1 MQPPVLE
8 KLKDKI
14 ITAGPLIDIIETR
27 LRALEKRDLAKGK
40 AITQL
45 QQERDRGLASKA
57 KLQQKTLLGQIAYT
71 ISDIL
76 EEFVF
81 GEEESSSFLPISI
94 SDFANNN
101 MQLTEQQQARWAA
114 AQAFFTSSMPLDEII
129 EVDRYLRWLSNG
141 PAHGRSVTQTRDT
154 KAAQLHAWAG
164 VHCKAKKAVT
174 SVQRYLQVLN
184 KLSTED
190 RPLAPNIS
198 LAKLVQQQLQ

>member
-1 MQPPVLE
+1 M
-8 KLKDKI
+8 KSLKTRC
-14 ITAGPLIDIIETR
+14 ITAGPHIDIIETR

-81 GEEESSSFLPISI
+81 GEEVSSSFLPISI

-101 MQLTEQQQARWAA
+101 MQLTEQQ
-114 AQAFFTSSMPLDEII
+114 
-129 EVDRYLRWLSNG
+129 
-141 PAHGRSVTQTRDT
+141 
-154 KAAQLHAWAG
+154 HA
-164 VHCKAKKAVT
+164 
-174 SVQRYLQVLN
+174 
-184 KLSTED
+184 
-190 RPLAPNIS
+190 LAE
-198 LAKLVQQQLQ
+198 

>member
-1 MQPPVLE
+1 MSWECLDEVGFDTKTYNRTVQQTAQSRPSVQPRHCGSRVPEKKLRSVAEQVGTTTQLTLQPPVLE

-14 ITAGPLIDIIETR
+14 ITAGPHIDIIETR

-81 GEEESSSFLPISI
+81 GEEVSSSFLPISI

-101 MQLTEQQQARWAA
+101 MQLTEQQ
-114 AQAFFTSSMPLDEII
+114 
-129 EVDRYLRWLSNG
+129 
-141 PAHGRSVTQTRDT
+141 
-154 KAAQLHAWAG
+154 HA
-164 VHCKAKKAVT
+164 
-174 SVQRYLQVLN
+174 
-184 KLSTED
+184 
-190 RPLAPNIS
+190 LAE
-198 LAKLVQQQLQ
+198 